1 MTTKMKTFKTKEN
14 GFLTKKKKKFFPD
27 GETPILLKL
36 LVERIKYTIFNY
48 IIFVFL
54 TLAIMS

>member
-1 MTTKMKTFKTKEN
+1 MKTFKTKEN